1 MQFSLASM
9 ILSFAVLGVSC
20 SPRTSTPSG
29 CLSVRAS
36 GASSGEYTSL
46 GAAVVALGTGSTSST
61 ACIFMYPG
69 TYEEQVVISAY
80 KGALTLYG
88 YSTDTSSYAGNQVT
102 IKHSENS
109 TVAGSD
115 EASST
120 VDARGTNFKMYNI
133 DVVNSFVGSQAI
145 AFTSRG
151 DQQSFYGC
159 GFYGYQDTLFAHSG
173 NQYYKKCLI
182 QGAVDYIFGDAS
194 AWFEQCTIR
203 STAGGAITA
212 MHRSTTSETT
222 WYVINNSTIEAAAG
236 YTATGGVY
244 LGRPWGVDARVIY
257 QYCSLSNIINAHG
270 WNTMAPSATPIPL
283 LRTFM
288 EYSNSGAGATTTA
301 RQFET
306 KATAAAG
313 LSDLFPAGS
322 AWIDHTY

>member
-1 MQFSLASM
+1 MQFSLTSM

-20 SPRTSTPSG
+20 SPRTSTPGG

-36 GASSGEYTSL
+36 GASSGEYASL
-46 GAAVVALGTGSTSST
+46 GAAVAALGSGSTSST

-69 TYEEQVVISAY
+69 TYEEQVVINAY

-133 DVVNSFVGSQAI
+133 DVENSFVGSQAI

-159 GFYGYQDTLFAHSG
+159 GFYGYQGKFACGRRSRLRGDDSYVHAPQILTFLSDTLFAHSG

-182 QGAVDYIFGDAS
+182 QG
-194 AWFEQCTIR
+194 
-203 STAGGAITA
+203 IT
-212 MHRSTTSETT
+212 
-222 WYVINNSTIEAAAG
+222 
-236 YTATGGVY
+236 
-244 LGRPWGVDARVIY
+244 
-257 QYCSLSNIINAHG
+257 
-270 WNTMAPSATPIPL
+270 
-283 LRTFM
+283 
-288 EYSNSGAGATTTA
+288 
-301 RQFET
+301 
-306 KATAAAG
+306 
-313 LSDLFPAGS
+313 
-322 AWIDHTY
+322 

>member
-1 MQFSLASM
+1 MQFSLTSM

-36 GASSGEYTSL
+36 GGSSGEYASL
-46 GAAVVALGTGSTSST
+46 GAAVAALGSGSTSST

-69 TYEEQVVISAY
+69 TYEEQVVINAY

-133 DVVNSFVGSQAI
+133 DVENSFVGSQAI

-159 GFYGYQDTLFAHSG
+159 GFYGYQ
-173 NQYYKKCLI
+173 
-182 QGAVDYIFGDAS
+182 GAVDYIFGDAS
-194 AWFEQCTIR
+194 AWFEQCIPSSPSQVT
-203 STAGGAITA
+203 STHCLGQ
-212 MHRSTTSETT
+212 
-222 WYVINNSTIEAAAG
+222 IEAAAG

-257 QYCSLSNIINAHG
+257 QYCSLSNIINSHG
-270 WNTMAPSATPIPL
+270 WNTMAPSATP
-283 LRTFM
+283 TFM
-288 EYSNSGAGATTTA
+288 EYSNRGAGATTTA

-306 KATAAAG
+306 EATAAVG